1 MQAYFKHILKSKQEN
16 WYNLID
22 QTLKFLHSFMQSG
35 QKRKIV
41 DLMNNIM
48 EITIMKW
55 EQISKA
61 IMKVSAKTMWNV
73 QLAKTNLFGIIYEG
87 FIKIMII

>member
-1 MQAYFKHILKSKQEN
+1 
-16 WYNLID
+16 
-22 QTLKFLHSFMQSG
+22 
-35 QKRKIV
+35 
-41 DLMNNIM
+41 M